1 MKSCPYCG
9 ELEEEHTKEQL
20 DTCTDMWI
28 ESEAILSK
36 ILQSPPPKPQGR
48 LVEIL
53 TKAAERIA
61 GESVP
66 DGYWD
71 RLDSAVQKLPALED
85 DDVGGEEEPFV

>member
-1 MKSCPYCG
+1 LKNCPYCG

-28 ESEAILSK
+28 ESEAIISK
-36 ILQSPPPKPQGR
+36 ILQSPPP
-48 LVEIL
+48 
-53 TKAAERIA
+53 RIA

-66 DGYWD
+66 DGYWE

-85 DDVGGEEEPFV
+85 DGEVGGEEEPFV

>member
-9 ELEEEHTKEQL
+9 EPEEEHTEEQR

-28 ESEAILSK
+28 DSERITSEFFRN
-36 ILQSPPPKPQGR
+36 PPPKPQGR

-61 GESVP
+61 GDSVP
-66 DGYWD
+66 DGYWE

-85 DDVGGEEEPFV
+85 DGEVGEEEPFV